1 MQQKLTPRTLQR
13 AQGLRD
19 LTDTLVDAEKL
30 LEMFEAGN
38 GFSTEA
44 AQLRMRIQNVRSE
57 LAQLNRVA
65 AGEGRVL
72 SKCWPQP
79 MQAGTADA

>member
-13 AQGLRD
+13 AQWFRD
-19 LTDTLVDAEKL
+19 LTDPLVDAEKL
-30 LEMFEAGN
+30 LEMFEADG
-38 GFSTEA
+38 GLSTET
-44 AQLRMRIQNVRSE
+44 AQLRIRIQNVQSE